1 MTSFFRARRVG
12 VTAASLAVAV
22 GGSYV
27 ALRDPYVSSND
38 RNGSGTALDAVRRK
52 ITDPVAVVP
61 SRTLQESSLIAAN
74 SSNPLDILV
83 VGGGATGCGVALDAV
98 TRGLRVGLVERDD
111 FSSGTS
117 SRSTKL
123 IHGGVR
129 YLEKAVFNL
138 DYGQLKLVFHALEE
152 RKQVIDN
159 APHLCHALPCM
170 TPCFSWFEALY
181 YWVGLK
187 MYDLVAGRR
196 LLHLSR
202 YYSAQESAELFPT
215 LARKGKDRSLK
226 GTVVYYDGQMNDSR
240 VNVGLA
246 CTAALAGAS
255 VLNHAEVVSLIKED
269 GGDRVIGARIR
280 DNLSGTEFETYAKV
294 IVNAGGP
301 FCDSVRKLA
310 DKDAKP
316 MICPSSG
323 VHIVLPDYYS
333 PEGMGLIVP
342 KTKDGRVVFMLPWLG
357 RTVAGTTDSNTSIT
371 MLPEPHED
379 EIEFILDAIC
389 DYLNVKV
396 RRTDVLSAWSGIRP
410 LATDPNAKNTESIS
424 RDHVVCEDFP
434 GLVTITGG
442 KWTTYR
448 SMAEDAVD
456 AAIKSGNLNPKN
468 TSLTSKIRLVGGEG
482 WDPAFF
488 TVLAQEYVRMKVAHN
503 GKIVPGVMDTAAAKH
518 LSHSYGTMAE
528 KVAYIAQKENLGKR
542 LAHGYPYL
550 EAEVAY
556 CARNEYCESAVDF
569 IARRSRLAFLDTD
582 AAGRALP
589 RVIQILAD
597 EHRWDKK
604 RQKEEF
610 QTATQERG
618 ESDATIIQTTKAP
631 PIEWKAGTYTPH
643 TKHARPPSSRP
654 AGVSTGKY
662 SLSPCHN
669 HESRTEELMAS
680 GVRMSNNGSSKHV
693 TPPPSARSVGSG
705 GAASVRSKTPSSSA
719 SRRSVTPNSR
729 SHTRQSDDDAEPGR
743 VRVAIR
749 LRPKNTEDL
758 SDADFFDCVELQPEL
773 MKLKLKKNNWS
784 SDSYRFDEVFTES
797 ASQKRVYEAVAK
809 PVVEGV
815 LNGYNGTIMAYGQ
828 TGTGKTYTLGKLGKD
843 DASERGIMVRAL
855 EDIIASAS
863 PASDSVEMSYLQIY
877 MESVQD
883 LLAPEKVNI
892 PIVDDPKNGEVSVP
906 GAAVVKIQNLD
917 HFLHLLQIGEAN
929 RHAANTR
936 MNTESSRSHAILMV
950 SVRRS
955 VIDKEENNTS
965 FQGKDDTTVLVGGH
979 VIPTVRKSKLLIVDL
994 AGSERLDKSGSEGHL
1009 VEETKFINLS
1019 LSSLGKCINA
1029 LAENSP
1035 HIPTR
1040 DSKLTRL
1047 LRDSFG
1053 GSARTSL
1060 IVTIG
1065 PSSKYHTETAST
1077 IMFGQRAMKVVNY
1090 VKLKEEFDYESLCHK
1105 LENQIDILTKE
1116 VDRQQKSK
1124 ADNTLRLENNLKE
1137 CQNSFEEAQKS
1148 LIARCEVLEKD
1159 KSQLESEMK
1168 DVLKELNFQKDQ
1180 NEIVCKEVERLE
1192 RSLKHC
1198 EKYEV
1203 ETSTYQKVLA
1213 DTTQMYEKKISELM
1227 SHLDDERERSNN
1239 IDQQLNSMK
1248 NLLSS
1253 HEKSMEQY
1261 EIERSTYQKAL
1272 AETTQMYE
1280 KRIMELVTQVEDEH
1294 ERYVGLED
1302 DMISLKKASSD
1313 HHSSLQEIDTL
1324 RKELQ
1329 EMSQLHEAALDEL
1342 ELVKT
1347 EYKSLS
1353 SEKDKLSNELYTVR
1367 EALSLEEKRRKAVEK
1382 ELSSIKNAVPESED
1396 DFEDKRP
1403 SMKENIAR
1411 GSTNGAPLGL
1421 HNSNKSRESNS
1432 FQRTTIAKICEEV
1445 GLQKI
1450 LALLQSADLDVQ
1462 THAVKVVANLAA
1474 EDINQEKIVQEGGLD
1489 ALLILLRTSQN
1500 TTLLRVASGAIANL
1514 AMNELNQ
1521 GLIMGKGGA
1530 ALLAHTSSKTDDPQ
1544 TLRMVAGAIANL
1556 CGNEKLHL
1564 LLIEQGGVRALLGMV
1579 RSGNNDV
1586 IAQVAR
1592 GLANF
1597 AKCETRAI
1605 TQGHKEGRS
1614 LLMDDGVLS
1623 WLLANSNTSS
1633 ISTRRHIELALCHL
1647 AQNEDNTRDFV
1658 TSGGVKQLARISV
1671 ESSRDDIRNLA
1682 KKILRLNRAFQ
1693 AEVQHG

>member
-1 MTSFFRARRVG
+1 
-12 VTAASLAVAV
+12 
-22 GGSYV
+22 
-27 ALRDPYVSSND
+27 
-38 RNGSGTALDAVRRK
+38 
-52 ITDPVAVVP
+52 
-61 SRTLQESSLIAAN
+61 
-74 SSNPLDILV
+74 
-83 VGGGATGCGVALDAV
+83 
-98 TRGLRVGLVERDD
+98 
-111 FSSGTS
+111 
-117 SRSTKL
+117 
-123 IHGGVR
+123 
-129 YLEKAVFNL
+129 
-138 DYGQLKLVFHALEE
+138 
-152 RKQVIDN
+152 
-159 APHLCHALPCM
+159 
-170 TPCFSWFEALY
+170 
-181 YWVGLK
+181 
-187 MYDLVAGRR
+187 
-196 LLHLSR
+196 
-202 YYSAQESAELFPT
+202 
-215 LARKGKDRSLK
+215 
-226 GTVVYYDGQMNDSR
+226 
-240 VNVGLA
+240 
-246 CTAALAGAS
+246 
-255 VLNHAEVVSLIKED
+255 
-269 GGDRVIGARIR
+269 
-280 DNLSGTEFETYAKV
+280 
-294 IVNAGGP
+294 
-301 FCDSVRKLA
+301 
-310 DKDAKP
+310 
-316 MICPSSG
+316 
-323 VHIVLPDYYS
+323 
-333 PEGMGLIVP
+333 
-342 KTKDGRVVFMLPWLG
+342 
-357 RTVAGTTDSNTSIT
+357 
-371 MLPEPHED
+371 
-379 EIEFILDAIC
+379 
-389 DYLNVKV
+389 
-396 RRTDVLSAWSGIRP
+396 
-410 LATDPNAKNTESIS
+410 
-424 RDHVVCEDFP
+424 
-434 GLVTITGG
+434 
-442 KWTTYR
+442 
-448 SMAEDAVD
+448 
-456 AAIKSGNLNPKN
+456 
-468 TSLTSKIRLVGGEG
+468 
-482 WDPAFF
+482 
-488 TVLAQEYVRMKVAHN
+488 
-503 GKIVPGVMDTAAAKH
+503 
-518 LSHSYGTMAE
+518 
-528 KVAYIAQKENLGKR
+528 
-542 LAHGYPYL
+542 
-550 EAEVAY
+550 
-556 CARNEYCESAVDF
+556 
-569 IARRSRLAFLDTD
+569 
-582 AAGRALP
+582 
-589 RVIQILAD
+589 
-597 EHRWDKK
+597 
-604 RQKEEF
+604 
-610 QTATQERG
+610 
-618 ESDATIIQTTKAP
+618 
-631 PIEWKAGTYTPH
+631 
-643 TKHARPPSSRP
+643 
-654 AGVSTGKY
+654 
-662 SLSPCHN
+662 
-669 HESRTEELMAS
+669 MAS
-680 GVRMSNNGSSKHV
+680 GARMLNNGSNRHEKQHV
-693 TPPPSARSVGSG
+693 TPPPSARTVGSG
-705 GAASVRSKTPSSSA
+705 GAVSVRSKTPSSSA

-729 SHTRQSDDDAEPGR
+729 SHARQNDDDAEPGR

-773 MKLKLKKNNWS
+773 TRLKLKKNNWS
-784 SDSYRFDEVFTES
+784 SESYKFDEVFTES

-855 EDIIASAS
+855 EDIIGNAS
-863 PASDSVEMSYLQIY
+863 PACDSVEMSYLQIY

-929 RHAANTR
+929 RHAANTK

-950 SVRRS
+950 SFRRS

-965 FQGKDDTTVLVGGH
+965 FQEKDDRNVLVGGH

-1077 IMFGQRAMKVVNY
+1077 IMFGQRAMKVVNL

-1116 VDRQQKSK
+1116 IDRQQKSK

-1137 CQNSFEEAQKS
+1137 CQDSFKETEKT
-1148 LIARCEVLEKD
+1148 LIARCELLEKD
-1159 KSQLESEMK
+1159 KLRLELEMK
-1168 DVLKELNFQKDQ
+1168 DVLKELNLQKDE
-1180 NEIVCKEVERLE
+1180 NDVVCKEVESLE
-1192 RSLKHC
+1192 RRLKHF

-1227 SHLDDERERSNN
+1227 SNLDDERERSNN
-1239 IDQQLNSMK
+1239 VDQQLDSMK
-1248 NLLSS
+1248 KLLSD

-1261 EIERSTYQKAL
+1261 EIERCTYQKAL

-1280 KRIMELVTQVEDEH
+1280 KRIMELVEQVDDENA
-1294 ERYVGLED
+1294 RCIGLKEQV
-1302 DMISLKKASSD
+1302 ISLKKASND
-1313 HHSSLQEIDTL
+1313 HHSSLEIQSQEEIDAL

-1329 EMSQLHEAALDEL
+1329 
-1342 ELVKT
+1342 LVKT
-1347 EYKSLS
+1347 DYKNLS
-1353 SEKDKLSNELYTVR
+1353 SEKDKLNDELCAVR

-1382 ELSSIKNAVPESED
+1382 ELISIKNAVPESED

-1411 GSTNGAPLGL
+1411 GSTNGGPLGL
-1421 HNSNKSRESNS
+1421 HNSNRSRDANS
-1432 FQRTTIAKICEEV
+1432 LQRTTIAKICEEV

-1489 ALLILLRTSQN
+1489 ALLILIRTSQN

-1605 TQGHKEGRS
+1605 TQGHKKGRS

-1623 WLLANSNTSS
+1623 WLLANSNTTS

-1647 AQNEDNTRDFV
+1647 AQNDDNTRDFL

-1682 KKILRLNRAFQ
+1682 KKILTLNRAFR
-1693 AEVQHG
+1693 AEVQHA

>member
-1 MTSFFRARRVG
+1 
-12 VTAASLAVAV
+12 
-22 GGSYV
+22 
-27 ALRDPYVSSND
+27 
-38 RNGSGTALDAVRRK
+38 
-52 ITDPVAVVP
+52 
-61 SRTLQESSLIAAN
+61 
-74 SSNPLDILV
+74 
-83 VGGGATGCGVALDAV
+83 
-98 TRGLRVGLVERDD
+98 
-111 FSSGTS
+111 
-117 SRSTKL
+117 
-123 IHGGVR
+123 
-129 YLEKAVFNL
+129 
-138 DYGQLKLVFHALEE
+138 
-152 RKQVIDN
+152 
-159 APHLCHALPCM
+159 
-170 TPCFSWFEALY
+170 
-181 YWVGLK
+181 
-187 MYDLVAGRR
+187 
-196 LLHLSR
+196 
-202 YYSAQESAELFPT
+202 
-215 LARKGKDRSLK
+215 
-226 GTVVYYDGQMNDSR
+226 
-240 VNVGLA
+240 
-246 CTAALAGAS
+246 
-255 VLNHAEVVSLIKED
+255 
-269 GGDRVIGARIR
+269 
-280 DNLSGTEFETYAKV
+280 
-294 IVNAGGP
+294 
-301 FCDSVRKLA
+301 
-310 DKDAKP
+310 
-316 MICPSSG
+316 
-323 VHIVLPDYYS
+323 
-333 PEGMGLIVP
+333 
-342 KTKDGRVVFMLPWLG
+342 
-357 RTVAGTTDSNTSIT
+357 
-371 MLPEPHED
+371 
-379 EIEFILDAIC
+379 
-389 DYLNVKV
+389 
-396 RRTDVLSAWSGIRP
+396 
-410 LATDPNAKNTESIS
+410 
-424 RDHVVCEDFP
+424 
-434 GLVTITGG
+434 
-442 KWTTYR
+442 
-448 SMAEDAVD
+448 
-456 AAIKSGNLNPKN
+456 
-468 TSLTSKIRLVGGEG
+468 
-482 WDPAFF
+482 
-488 TVLAQEYVRMKVAHN
+488 
-503 GKIVPGVMDTAAAKH
+503 
-518 LSHSYGTMAE
+518 
-528 KVAYIAQKENLGKR
+528 
-542 LAHGYPYL
+542 
-550 EAEVAY
+550 
-556 CARNEYCESAVDF
+556 
-569 IARRSRLAFLDTD
+569 
-582 AAGRALP
+582 
-589 RVIQILAD
+589 
-597 EHRWDKK
+597 
-604 RQKEEF
+604 
-610 QTATQERG
+610 
-618 ESDATIIQTTKAP
+618 
-631 PIEWKAGTYTPH
+631 
-643 TKHARPPSSRP
+643 
-654 AGVSTGKY
+654 
-662 SLSPCHN
+662 
-669 HESRTEELMAS
+669 MAS
-680 GVRMSNNGSSKHV
+680 GVRMLNNGSSKHEKQHV
-693 TPPPSARSVGSG
+693 TPPPSARTVGSG
-705 GAASVRSKTPSSSA
+705 GAPSVRSKTPSSSA

-955 VIDKEENNTS
+955 VIDKEENDTS
-965 FQGKDDTTVLVGGH
+965 FQGKDDTSVLVGGH

-1065 PSSKYHTETAST
+1065 PSSRYHTETAST

-1159 KSQLESEMK
+1159 KSQLELEMK

-1227 SHLDDERERSNN
+1227 SQLDDERERSNN

-1248 NLLSS
+1248 NLLSG

-1261 EIERSTYQKAL
+1261 EIECSTYQKAL

-1280 KRIMELVTQVEDEH
+1280 KRIMELVIQVEDEH

-1353 SEKDKLSNELYTVR
+1353 SEKDKLSNELFTVR

-1671 ESSRDDIRNLA
+1671 ESSRDDIRSLA